1 MQTKIKNYQ
10 EKIISAK
17 TEISKKIIWQDE
29 LIESLF
35 LSVFSWWHILLE
47 WVPWLAKTESIK
59 AISEIFWNDF
69 KRISFTPDLL
79 PSDVVWWMIF
89 DQKNSD
95 FKIKKWP
102 IFTNFLLWDEINR
115 APAKVQSAL
124 LEAMAEKQVTIWDET
139 FKLPEPFLVLATQ
152 NPLEQEWTFP
162 LPEAQVDRFFM
173 KIILDYPSE
182 IEEFEIIQK
191 NISSE
196 KISLEK
202 IFSLE
207 EILEIQ
213 KICENIYLDENLI
226 SYITKIIS
234 ATRKISEF
242 YPEYENLVEY
252 WCSPRASISLA
263 KAVQAYAFFDWRDF
277 ANPDDIKKIAKRILR
292 HRIWLSYRAE
302 IEWINSD
309 FIIEKI
315 LEKVEII

>member
-10 EKIISAK
+10 EKISSAK
-17 TEISKKIIWQDE
+17 SEISKKIIWQDV

-59 AISEIFWNDF
+59 AISEIFWTDF
-69 KRISFTPDLL
+69 KRVSFTPDLL
-79 PSDVVWWMIF
+79 PSDIVWWMIF
-89 DQKNSD
+89 DQKKAE

-124 LEAMAEKQVTIWDET
+124 LESMAEKQVTIWDET
-139 FKLPEPFLVLATQ
+139 FKLPEPFLVMATQ

-191 NISSE
+191 NLSSE
-196 KISLEK
+196 KISLWK

-234 ATRKISEF
+234 ATRKISDF

-263 KAVQAYAFFDWRDF
+263 KAVQAYAFFQWRDF
-277 ANPDDIKKIAKRILR
+277 ANPDDVKKIAKRILR

-315 LEKVEII
+315 LEKIEII